1 MRTVSLLFHDV
12 YATDP
17 RESGFA
23 SPAADRYKLSLQQF
37 DAQLAGLAQVR
48 ADAPVLVQDI
58 SEGLKPEI
66 NCVGADEALWRSG
79 RQGSPDRARRLA
91 GSASSRSERH
101 AAGRAI
107 AARSGH
113 RNRDSSASTQLISG
127 AGSTGGLKASGYRN
141 GVPYLITVDDGG
153 VSYYTLV
160 ADRLEALGWRAH
172 CFVSTD
178 AIGTRGFLSVSQL
191 RELDRRGHVI
201 GTHSASHP
209 ARFSA
214 CEPAHM
220 REEWARSRM
229 VLEDLLGH
237 KVEIASVP
245 GGYYSRRVAHSAR
258 DAGLRVVFTSEPI
271 TASHDEAGTLVIGRF
286 TLRRG
291 HPTERA
297 GLLARREPWARY
309 QEWAS
314 WRAKGLVKPLLG
326 PLYSPTADWVLSRIG
341 PSQACR

>member
-23 SPAADRYKLSLQQF
+23 SPAADRYKLSVQQF

-48 ADAPVLVQDI
+48 ADAPVLVQEL
-58 SEGLKPEI
+58 S
-66 NCVGADEALWRSG
+66 
-79 RQGSPDRARRLA
+79 
-91 GSASSRSERH
+91 
-101 AAGRAI
+101 
-107 AARSGH
+107 
-113 RNRDSSASTQLISG
+113 
-127 AGSTGGLKASGYRN
+127 GGLKASGYQ
-141 GVPYLITVDDGG
+141 GAHIPLLLTVDDGG

-160 ADRLEALGWRAH
+160 ADRLEARGWKGH
-172 CFVSTD
+172 CFVSTN
-178 AIGTRGFLSVSQL
+178 AIGTRGFLSASQL

-291 HPTERA
+291 HPTDRA
-297 GLLARREPWARY
+297 GLLAHRAPWARY

-326 PLYSPTADWVLSRIG
+326 PLYSPTADWLLSRLG

>member
-12 YATDP
+12 YAADP
-17 RESGFA
+17 RESGFG
-23 SPAADRYKLSLQQF
+23 SPGADRYKLSVEQF

-48 ADAPVLVQDI
+48 ADAPILAQDI
-58 SEGLKPEI
+58 S
-66 NCVGADEALWRSG
+66 
-79 RQGSPDRARRLA
+79 
-91 GSASSRSERH
+91 
-101 AAGRAI
+101 
-107 AARSGH
+107 
-113 RNRDSSASTQLISG
+113 
-127 AGSTGGLKASGYRN
+127 GGMTASGYRFVELT
-141 GVPYLITVDDGG
+141 GGPKVAGGLKSTGDLKVSGYQCDPYLITVDDGG

-160 ADRLEALGWRAH
+160 ADRLEARGWTGH

-178 AIGTRGFLSVSQL
+178 AIGTRGFLTASQL
-191 RELDRRGHVI
+191 RELDMRGHVI

-237 KVEIASVP
+237 PIEIASVP
-245 GGYYSRRVAHSAR
+245 GGYYSRRVARSAR

-271 TASHDEAGTLVIGRF
+271 TTSHDEDGTLIIGRF

-291 HPTERA
+291 HSTDRA
-297 GLLARREPWARY
+297 GRLARREPWTRY

>member
-12 YATDP
+12 YAADP
-17 RESGFA
+17 RESGFE
-23 SPAADRYKLSLQQF
+23 SPGADRYKLSLRQF

-48 ADAPVLVQDI
+48 ADAPVLVQEI
-58 SEGLKPEI
+58 S
-66 NCVGADEALWRSG
+66 
-79 RQGSPDRARRLA
+79 
-91 GSASSRSERH
+91 
-101 AAGRAI
+101 
-107 AARSGH
+107 
-113 RNRDSSASTQLISG
+113 
-127 AGSTGGLKASGYRN
+127 GGLKASGYHPVDDQAVD
-141 GVPYLITVDDGG
+141 VPYLLTVDDGG
-153 VSYYTLV
+153 VSYFTIV
-160 ADRLEALGWRAH
+160 ADRLEARGWRGH

-178 AIGTRGFLSVSQL
+178 AIGTRGFLTASQL
-191 RELDRRGHVI
+191 RELDMRGHVI

-237 KVEIASVP
+237 SIEIASVP
-245 GGYYSRRVAHSAR
+245 GGYYSRRVARSAR
-258 DAGLRVVFTSEPI
+258 DAGLRIVFTSEPI
-271 TASHDEAGTLVIGRF
+271 TTSLDEDGTLVIGRF

-291 HPTERA
+291 HSTDRA
-297 GLLARREPWARY
+297 GQLARRGPWTRS

-326 PLYSPTADWVLSRIG
+326 PLYSPTADWLLSRIG
-341 PSQACR
+341 PSHACR

>member
-1 MRTVSLLFHDV
+1 M
-12 YATDP
+12 
-17 RESGFA
+17 
-23 SPAADRYKLSLQQF
+23 
-37 DAQLAGLAQVR
+37 
-48 ADAPVLVQDI
+48 
-58 SEGLKPEI
+58 
-66 NCVGADEALWRSG
+66 
-79 RQGSPDRARRLA
+79 
-91 GSASSRSERH
+91 
-101 AAGRAI
+101 
-107 AARSGH
+107 
-113 RNRDSSASTQLISG
+113 
-127 AGSTGGLKASGYRN
+127 
-141 GVPYLITVDDGG
+141 DDGG

-160 ADRLEALGWRAH
+160 ADRLEARGWRGH

-178 AIGTRGFLSVSQL
+178 AIGTRGFLSASQL

-245 GGYYSRRVAHSAR
+245 GGYYSRRVARSAR

-271 TASHDEAGTLVIGRF
+271 TTSHDEEETLVIGRF

-291 HPTERA
+291 HPTDRA

-314 WRAKGLVKPLLG
+314 WHAKGLVKPLLG
-326 PLYSPTADWVLSRIG
+326 PLYSPTADWLLSRLG

>member
-1 MRTVSLLFHDV
+1 MMRTVSLLFHDV
-12 YATDP
+12 YAADP
-17 RESGFA
+17 RESGFE
-23 SPAADRYKLSLQQF
+23 SPGADRYKLSLRQF

-58 SEGLKPEI
+58 SGG
-66 NCVGADEALWRSG
+66 V
-79 RQGSPDRARRLA
+79 
-91 GSASSRSERH
+91 SASGYRSVE
-101 AAGRAI
+101 
-107 AARSGH
+107 
-113 RNRDSSASTQLISG
+113 
-127 AGSTGGLKASGYRN
+127 STGGPKVAGGPRPTGGRKASGYQ
-141 GVPYLITVDDGG
+141 GIEVPYLLTVDDGG
-153 VSYYTLV
+153 VSYFTIV
-160 ADRLEALGWRAH
+160 ADRLEARGWRAH

-178 AIGTRGFLSVSQL
+178 AIGTRGFLTASQL
-191 RELDRRGHVI
+191 RELDMRGHVI

-237 KVEIASVP
+237 PIEIASVP
-245 GGYYSRRVAHSAR
+245 GGYYSRRVARSAR
-258 DAGLRVVFTSEPI
+258 DAGLRIVFTSEPI
-271 TASHDEAGTLVIGRF
+271 TTSLDEDGTLVIGRF

-291 HPTERA
+291 HSTDRA
-297 GLLARREPWARY
+297 GQLARREPWTRY

-326 PLYSPTADWVLSRIG
+326 PLYSPTADWVLSHVTPGSRRPSG
-341 PSQACR
+341 LPSQACR

>member
-17 RESGFA
+17 RESGFV

-37 DAQLAGLAQVR
+37 DAQLVGLAQVR
-48 ADAPVLVQDI
+48 ADAPVLVQEL
-58 SEGLKPEI
+58 SGGLK
-66 NCVGADEALWRSG
+66 A
-79 RQGSPDRARRLA
+79 
-91 GSASSRSERH
+91 
-101 AAGRAI
+101 
-107 AARSGH
+107 
-113 RNRDSSASTQLISG
+113 
-127 AGSTGGLKASGYRN
+127 TGGLKASGYQ
-141 GVPYLITVDDGG
+141 VAHIPFLLTVDDGG

-160 ADRLEALGWRAH
+160 ADRLEARGWSGH

-178 AIGTRGFLSVSQL
+178 AIGTRGFLSASQL

-245 GGYYSRRVAHSAR
+245 GGYYSRRVARSAR

-291 HPTERA
+291 HPTDRA

-314 WRAKGLVKPLLG
+314 WRAKGLVKPMLG
-326 PLYSPTADWVLSRIG
+326 PLYSPTADWLLSRIG

>member
-1 MRTVSLLFHDV
+1 MRTISLLFHDV
-12 YATDP
+12 FVADP

-23 SPAADRYKLSLQQF
+23 SPAADRYKLSLEQF

-48 ADAPVLVQDI
+48 ADAPVLVQHF
-58 SEGLKPEI
+58 SEGL
-66 NCVGADEALWRSG
+66 N
-79 RQGSPDRARRLA
+79 
-91 GSASSRSERH
+91 
-101 AAGRAI
+101 
-107 AARSGH
+107 
-113 RNRDSSASTQLISG
+113 
-127 AGSTGGLKASGYRN
+127 Y
-141 GVPYLITVDDGG
+141 PYLITVDDGG

-160 ADRLEALGWRAH
+160 ADRLDARGWKGH

-178 AIGTRGFLSVSQL
+178 TIGTRGFLNASQI
-191 RELDRRGHVI
+191 RELDRRGHLI

-214 CEPAHM
+214 CEPGHM

-237 KVEIASVP
+237 EVHIASVP
-245 GGYYSRRVAHSAR
+245 GGYYSRRVARSAR

-271 TASHDEAGTLVIGRF
+271 TTSHDEDGTLVIGRF

-291 HPTERA
+291 HPSDRA
-297 GLLARREPWARY
+297 GRLARRERWARY

-314 WRAKGLVKPLLG
+314 WRAKGLVKPVLG
-326 PLYSPTADWVLSRIG
+326 PLYSPTADWVLTRVTPG
-341 PSQACR
+341 

>member
-17 RESGFA
+17 RESGFV

-48 ADAPVLVQDI
+48 ADAPVLVQEV
-58 SEGLKPEI
+58 S
-66 NCVGADEALWRSG
+66 
-79 RQGSPDRARRLA
+79 
-91 GSASSRSERH
+91 
-101 AAGRAI
+101 
-107 AARSGH
+107 
-113 RNRDSSASTQLISG
+113 
-127 AGSTGGLKASGYRN
+127 GGLKASGYQS

-160 ADRLEALGWRAH
+160 ADRLEARGWRGH

-178 AIGTRGFLSVSQL
+178 AIGTRGFLSASQL

-245 GGYYSRRVAHSAR
+245 GGYYSRRVARSAR

-291 HPTERA
+291 HPTDRA
-297 GLLARREPWARY
+297 GLLAHREPWARY

-326 PLYSPTADWVLSRIG
+326 PLYSPTADWLLSRIG
-341 PSQACR
+341 PSHACR